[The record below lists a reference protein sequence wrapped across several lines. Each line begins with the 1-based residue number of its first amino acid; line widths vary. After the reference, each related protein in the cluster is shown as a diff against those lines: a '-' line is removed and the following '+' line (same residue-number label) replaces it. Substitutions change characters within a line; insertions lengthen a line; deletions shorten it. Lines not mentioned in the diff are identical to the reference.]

1 MCGKKEQGSLPIG
14 YLNEKHRLPHPPPC
28 CPKLCFWS
36 QAIISTG
43 KDIFVDLLIV
53 NSQPW
58 QFHYNVVG
66 RAIIEFSP
74 EAQIKKSS
82 KSGGYFWSLGWIET
96 LEQAKPAEGPPKET
110 NINPPNLGFCDPST
124 ALQHPCNST
133 GWQSIPFS
141 T

>member
-1 MCGKKEQGSLPIG
+1 MHFVWKEQGSLPIG

-74 EAQIKKSS
+74 EAWIKKSS
-82 KSGGYFWSLGWIET
+82 KSGGHFGVWDGLKPWS
-96 LEQAKPAEGPPKET
+96 KPAEGPPKET
-110 NINPPNLGFCDPST
+110 NINPPNLRFGDPSM
-124 ALQHPCNST
+124 ALWHPCGST
-133 GWQSIPFS
+133 GWQSIRFS